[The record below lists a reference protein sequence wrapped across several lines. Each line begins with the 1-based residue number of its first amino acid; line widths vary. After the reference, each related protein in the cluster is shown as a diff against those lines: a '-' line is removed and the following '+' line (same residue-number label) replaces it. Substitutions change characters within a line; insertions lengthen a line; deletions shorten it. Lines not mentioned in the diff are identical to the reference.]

1 MGKQATI
8 RDVAKLAGVSLATV
22 SRVLNDV
29 DYPVSAELRQ
39 RVRDAVEQLDYV
51 PNAVAQS
58 LRKDVGRDVALVIPN
73 ISNPF
78 YLQTMLGIDEVLSKN
93 NYNIILCNTLRN
105 PKLERDTLRKLYERQ
120 VRGVILSSVDEN
132 AQIVQEYAKKGMKF
146 VLLDQKLTGVE
157 STGINFDARA
167 GARMA
172 TEYLI
177 GMGHQ
182 KIAFATLPM
191 TRWTRTEMHEG
202 YRGALL
208 VAGLPYDQS
217 LVYERIAQQVSIS
230 GDMELESGRIIAES
244 FLADGCPATA
254 IVCIND
260 MLAIGVIKTLLRH
273 GVRVPEDI
281 SVFGYDD
288 IPFAEVFEPSLS
300 TVHYPAVETG
310 RLAAVMMLE
319 NMSGRESELLLSMQL
334 TPRLVIRNT
343 VAPPAQRRESRPS
356 DEQN

>member
-22 SRVLNDV
+22 SRVLNDAN
-29 DYPVSAELRQ
+29 YPVSAELKQ

-51 PNAVAQS
+51 PNAMAQS
-58 LRKDVGRDVALVIPN
+58 LRKDSGRDVGLVIPN

-78 YLQTMLGIDEVLSKN
+78 YLQTMLGIDEVLTKN

-105 PKLERDTLRKLYERQ
+105 PALERDTLRKLYERQ

-132 AQIVQEYAKKGMKF
+132 ADIIQEYIKKGMKF
-146 VLLDQKLTGVE
+146 VLLDQRLTGVE

-172 TEYLI
+172 TEHLI
-177 GMGHQ
+177 EQGHR

-208 VAGLPYDQS
+208 MAGLN
-217 LVYERIAQQVSIS
+217 YERELVSERLPEEISTYDDLELAAGRAIAQ
-230 GDMELESGRIIAES
+230 A
-244 FLADGCPATA
+244 FLKDGCPATA

-260 MLAIGVIKTLLRH
+260 MLAIGVIKTLLRS

-288 IPFAEVFEPSLS
+288 IPFVSAFEPSLT

-310 RLAAVMMLE
+310 RLAALMMLE
-319 NMSGRESELLLSMQL
+319 NMAGKESELLLSMQL
-334 TPRLVIRNT
+334 TPKLVIRDT
-343 VAPPAQRRESRPS
+343 VCPPGQK
-356 DEQN
+356 

>member
-22 SRVLNDV
+22 SRVLGDG
-29 DYPVSAELRQ
+29 DYPVSAELKQ
-39 RVRDAVEQLDYV
+39 RVRDAAEQLDYV

-58 LRKDVGRDVALVIPN
+58 LRKDMGRDVALVIPN

-78 YLQTMLGIDEVLSKN
+78 YLQTMLGIDEVLTKN

-105 PKLERDTLRKLYERQ
+105 PKQERDTLRRLYERQ

-132 AQIVQEYAKKGMKF
+132 ADIVQEYVKKGMKF

-172 TEYLI
+172 TEHLI
-177 GMGHQ
+177 SVGHR
-182 KIAFATLPM
+182 KIAFATLPRN
-191 TRWTRTEMHEG
+191 RWTRTEMHEG

-208 VAGLPYDQS
+208 VAGLPYEAS
-217 LVYERIAQQVSIS
+217 LVYERLPENI
-230 GDMELESGRIIAES
+230 GPHDDLELAAGRAIAEA

-260 MLAIGVIKTLLRH
+260 MLAIGVIKTLLRS
-273 GVRVPEDI
+273 GVRVPEDV

-288 IPFAEVFEPSLS
+288 IPFAHAFEPSLT

-310 RLAAVMMLE
+310 RLAALMMLE
-319 NMSGRESELLLSMQL
+319 NMGGKETELLLSMQL
-334 TPRLVIRNT
+334 TPKLIIRDT
-343 VAPPAQRRESRPS
+343 VAPPAKR
-356 DEQN
+356 